1 MLSNFFSYLY
11 MKIEYNN
18 GLLVV
23 VSWVRLLL
31 IRKLFKQIFI
41 WEIMFRIERVNTSI
55 RFLFIFIQFSYL
67 SNFNFFFKSF
77 TSFDWISPIF
87 DWLNQFRLILI
98 KLIDYDRS
106 NGVVEDRMANIAR
119 QIGDAIA
126 KLHDGGV
133 AHGDLTTSNM
143 LIRSATNQLVRGL
156 SLLDLKFSFIYCHYL
171 SAAIS
176 FMLSS
181 LCIQIYGHLF
191 LLIFE
196 SSFSSLSRS

>member
-98 KLIDYDRS
+98 KLIDYDLY
-106 NGVVEDRMANIAR
+106 I
-119 QIGDAIA
+119 
-126 KLHDGGV
+126 
-133 AHGDLTTSNM
+133 
-143 LIRSATNQLVRGL
+143 LVDTINPLYR
-156 SLLDLKFSFIYCHYL
+156 YQ
-171 SAAIS
+171 
-176 FMLSS
+176 
-181 LCIQIYGHLF
+181 CIIEPETVYTK
-191 LLIFE
+191 
-196 SSFSSLSRS
+196 R